1 MSMLPGPEKDGI
13 DREHQ
18 GSPHSQSQEAVPSLT
33 TWKVPELRVRFLGLQ
48 RSSDVTALEG
58 RVIGVPRASRRSSSD

>member
-18 GSPHSQSQEAVPSLT
+18 GSPQSQSQEAVPSLT

-58 RVIGVPRASRRSSSD
+58 RVISVPQSQQEILQ